1 MMATRAF
8 TFRVLQARMLYN
20 NTRQGYAACSTLKP
34 AGYSFPV
41 NIPAK
46 PMPSSVG
53 MLKSCGFFIS
63 VARPNV
69 YFGCEV
75 LSHVPNAWVDV
86 GIVDNETLFKR
97 LYEKVTALLTQLPK
111 AHSQVTSSRSKHP
124 SGQNFYPLN
133 ALKGDQA

>member
-1 MMATRAF
+1 MTTRPF

-63 VARPNV
+63 AARLNT
-69 YFGCEV
+69 YFGREM
-75 LSHVPNAWVDV
+75 LPHVPNAWINV
-86 GIVDNETLFKR
+86 GIVD
-97 LYEKVTALLTQLPK
+97 YEIPFNRHDEKMTALLTQLPNV
-111 AHSQVTSSRSKHP
+111 HDQIVPCRSKRRVE
-124 SGQNFYPLN
+124 QDFYTRNVLE
-133 ALKGDQA
+133 GDQA